1 MASTIL
7 NRTPSS
13 TGNRKKWTLS
23 MWIKNSNLEGQGG
36 SSYQRLYQADN
47 DNEYFRFTESTG
59 KLLWLTNNG
68 SSGGFLTTRTFS
80 DSNAWYHLVLRIDT
94 TLGTAGDRS
103 RLYVNGVEET
113 VFDTENQV
121 AQDYDTYS
129 NCISKVMQFGGY
141 STSDQNF
148 NGCMSHVHMCDGYS
162 YAPTEFGETDSTTGE
177 WKIKTSPSVSYG
189 TNGFFILK
197 DGNSV
202 TDQSGQS
209 NNLTVS
215 GTLTKTED
223 CPSNV
228 FCTFNSILPDATGD
242 GRLTNGNTTISCV
255 DTTWISRFGTIGFTS
270 GKYYWELKV
279 EALNASNGYAGAGI
293 QCLDNAFGS
302 GVGTSGNTNTQ
313 FTSNSASAGFEID
326 YRGGSNNNNMSGGS
340 NLGDTGIDYSNGD
353 ILGFAVDMDN
363 RALYMHKNGTYIT
376 VGGNVGVPTSGASKT
391 GAIAIPT
398 SVTTCSPAGAI
409 YGANAIFNYNFGNG
423 YFKTTAVS
431 SAGTNASGIG
441 IFEYDVPTGYTAL
454 STKGLNE

>member
-23 MWIKNSNLEGQGG
+23 MWIKNSNLKGQGG

-68 SSGGFLTTRTFS
+68 SSGGFLTTRVFRDT
-80 DSNAWYHLVLRIDT
+80 NAWYHLVLRIDT

-113 VFDTENQV
+113 AFDTENQV

-177 WKIKTSPSVSYG
+177 WKIKTVPSVSYG

-202 TDQSGQS
+202 TDQSGQG

-228 FCTFNSILPDATGD
+228 FATWNPLEYHSTSTTFLD
-242 GRLTNGNTTISCV
+242 GNTSCNENTGTGW
-255 DTTWISRFGTIGFTS
+255 TTTGSTLGAVS
-270 GKYYWELKV
+270 GKYYAEFKYKNGNFCAFGVGRYPFTNSGHTQLIGEV
-279 EALNASNGYAGAGI
+279 TGSVGYRANGTVNIAGQSSQTFNTYTTGDIIGVALD
-293 QCLDNAFGS
+293 LDN
-302 GVGTSGNTNTQ
+302 GNVY
-313 FTSNSASAGFEID
+313 FS
-326 YRGGSNNNNMSGGS
+326 
-340 NLGDTGIDYSNGD
+340 
-353 ILGFAVDMDN
+353 
-363 RALYMHKNGTYIT
+363 KNGTWENS
-376 VGGNVGVPTSGASKT
+376 GDPTSGSTGT
-391 GAIAIPT
+391 GAINLPNYISTEHYFFVACPRNGEI
-398 SVTTCSPAGAI
+398 
-409 YGANAIFNYNFGNG
+409 NANFGNG
-423 YFKTTAVS
+423 YLETTAIS
-431 SAGTNASGIG
+431 SEGTNASGIG
-441 IFEYDVPTGYTAL
+441 KFEYDVPTGYTAL
-454 STKGLNE
+454 CTKGLNE

>member
-23 MWIKNSNLEGQGG
+23 MWIKNSNLKGQGG

-68 SSGGFLTTRTFS
+68 SSGGFLTTRVFR
-80 DSNAWYHLVLRIDT
+80 DSNCWYHLVLRIDT

-113 VFDTENQV
+113 AFDTENQL
-121 AQDYDTYS
+121 AQDYYTYS

-228 FCTFNSILPDATGD
+228 FATWNPLMPNSITYS
-242 GRLTNGNTTISCV
+242 NGNTTCTQTADANYRNAWTTIATPTTGKFYAEFKAVSGFSAINKAIGYIDISQTF
-255 DTTWISRFGTIGFTS
+255 DADIHIEQYSIGGS
-270 GKYYWELKV
+270 YG
-279 EALNASNGYAGAGI
+279 SNGRASYNQTIDSSVPTFTDGDIIGLALD
-293 QCLDNAFGS
+293 LDNGKA
-302 GVGTSGNTNTQ
+302 
-313 FTSNSASAGFEID
+313 
-326 YRGGSNNNNMSGGS
+326 Y
-340 NLGDTGIDYSNGD
+340 Y
-353 ILGFAVDMDN
+353 
-363 RALYMHKNGTYIT
+363 HKNGTYINS
-376 VGGNVGVPTSGASKT
+376 GNPTT
-391 GAIAIPT
+391 GSNGYT
-398 SVTTCSPAGAI
+398 VTTGKQYTFSAI
-409 YGANAIFNYNFGNG
+409 VINQGGANVWSANFGNG
-423 YFKTTAVS
+423 YFGTTAVA